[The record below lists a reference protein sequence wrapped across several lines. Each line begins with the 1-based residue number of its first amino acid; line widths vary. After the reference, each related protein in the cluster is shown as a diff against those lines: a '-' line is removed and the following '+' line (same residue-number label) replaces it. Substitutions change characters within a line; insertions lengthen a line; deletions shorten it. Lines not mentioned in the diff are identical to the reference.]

1 MKNFYHEFEV
11 NSGLDDVWK
20 FYTNIRHLEIV
31 SPKEIKLN
39 IMQVSDEVLKEG
51 TVAGLSGKLIIAT
64 KWYSKIT
71 YFGKYQYIDEMIQNE
86 NNMPPFKKW
95 KHTHI
100 FKEID
105 SYKTKVIDKIEFAMP
120 YGFLGNILDF
130 YIIFKLRKIFE
141 YRKIATKKYLENKT

>member
-64 KWYSKIT
+64 KWYSK
-71 YFGKYQYIDEMIQNE
+71 
-86 NNMPPFKKW
+86 NNLFW
-95 KHTHI
+95 K
-100 FKEID
+100 
-105 SYKTKVIDKIEFAMP
+105 
-120 YGFLGNILDF
+120 
-130 YIIFKLRKIFE
+130 
-141 YRKIATKKYLENKT
+141 